1 MELGALRRLVAGA
14 AFAVTAV
21 LVVHVV
27 TCRVE
32 QPRQVAMPGHARH
45 ATGDHLPNVVVDP
58 APVVALLLLLLAGAA
73 ALARGLHGHLPVS
86 AAFAPDPALGRG
98 PPPGLSARL
107 VSSTSLCVFRC

>member
-14 AFAVTAV
+14 ALAVAAI

-32 QPRQVAMPGHARH
+32 QSRKVAMPGHARH

-73 ALARGLHGHLPVS
+73 ALAKGLHRYTPMSGV
-86 AAFAPDPALGRG
+86 FARDPALGRG
-98 PPPGLSARL
+98 PPPALSARL